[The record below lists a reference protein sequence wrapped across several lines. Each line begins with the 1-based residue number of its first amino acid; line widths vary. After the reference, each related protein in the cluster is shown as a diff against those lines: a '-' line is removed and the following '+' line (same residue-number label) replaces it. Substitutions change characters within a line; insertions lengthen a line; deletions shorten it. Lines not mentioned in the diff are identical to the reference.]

1 MRASVD
7 LRNKTLI
14 TFLLLVIIAGG
25 YVFRT
30 VFATAVMPPPLRM
43 QGETTQAYRYT
54 ALVSSG
60 EGIPAV
66 DSLVMRPD
74 GMITGQNSIFEEY
87 LAGGIHY
94 LTGGDLNRFLWIF
107 SRLFPLFSI
116 PVLFLWM
123 KNTGFNSGESFT
135 GAVLYSV
142 ILPALLRTR
151 GESLYRETVALPII
165 FAALMLA
172 DIARG
177 KEARRALYLS
187 AGGAL
192 LFFCALAAWKVTTF
206 LAFLLFSWFTI
217 TGAKK
222 TTVIPFAAAQLLASL
237 TLSHMIHD
245 GAFHSPATVMAVA
258 SVVSSVTGKQKICTW
273 IGICL
278 AILTSV
284 LFQSS
289 STGHVTS
296 VMVAKIRFF
305 FSHPENPL
313 LLEDDA
319 RLFWVS
325 GYTSPSP
332 GQIILLFGAALA
344 VSLSGIRRYFKQA
357 SGTLLLWLFPVSI
370 AGYLL
375 FDRLHVI
382 LAFGIIPP
390 VIAALRGNKFLLAGV
405 VALFG
410 TLTMYAPA
418 EAEFLSDSGLE
429 FGGTGSLLTD
439 GELTGL
445 LSWSG
450 EHRGTVLSYWHISGL
465 LSAYAET
472 PVVTHTFFE
481 SRENRETIVEF
492 ARRIYGTED
501 EMAAFMEEKGALYL
515 VYQADFIFDRS
526 PQGLLYLAGLTEIPD
541 GSLAIRLHY
550 YPESLARLAP
560 VWQGPS
566 LRVFALDEA
575 PADSLKRYVLWDRD
589 YGRFISDYPTAFSA
603 VMSPV
608 ETGLYLGGTGM
619 ETGDADKISAALLLL
634 AASPDEVPADA
645 SIELLQ
651 NLLMAHLYGEYPL
664 EKLADD
670 FETYLDAWGPDPQ
683 LRLDLIRLL
692 QNGEMNERAEHHITI
707 LQNTG
712 RQGS

>member
-1 MRASVD
+1 MRASAD
-7 LRNKTLI
+7 LLNKYRI
-14 TFLLLVIIAGG
+14 TFLLLLIMAGG

-43 QGETTQAYRYT
+43 QGETTQAYRYA

-60 EGIPAV
+60 EGIPEV
-66 DSLVMRPD
+66 DTLVMRPG
-74 GMITGQNSIFEEY
+74 GMVTGDNSIFEEY
-87 LAGGIHY
+87 IAGGIHR
-94 LTGGDLNRFLWIF
+94 LTGGDLNDFLRIF

-123 KNTGFNSGESFT
+123 RNSGFNAGESFT
-135 GAVLYSV
+135 GAALYSV

-165 FAALMLA
+165 FAALMLE
-172 DIARG
+172 DLSRK
-177 KEARRALYLS
+177 KETRRDLVFS
-187 AGGAL
+187 AAGAL
-192 LFFCALAAWKVTTF
+192 LFFCALAAWKVTAF
-206 LAFLLFSWFTI
+206 LAFLLFVWFSFSATR
-217 TGAKK
+217 K
-222 TTVIPFAAAQLLASL
+222 TTVIPFASAQLIASI

-245 GAFHSPATVMAVA
+245 GALHSPATVMAVFA
-258 SVVSSVTGKQKICTW
+258 VIASVTGKRRICSW
-273 IGICL
+273 AGIGL
-278 AILTSV
+278 AILASI

-296 VMVAKIRFF
+296 VILAKFRFLF
-305 FSHPENPL
+305 RHPENPL
-313 LLEDDA
+313 LLDEDA

-344 VSLSGIRRYFKQA
+344 VSAAGVRRFFKQA
-357 SGTLLLWLFPVSI
+357 SGTLLLWLFPVSV

-382 LAFGIIPP
+382 LAFGVIPP
-390 VIAALRGNKFLLAGV
+390 LIASLRGNKYLLAGV
-405 VALFG
+405 VAVFG
-410 TLTMYAPA
+410 TLSMYVPA
-418 EAEFLSDSGLE
+418 EAGILADSGFHMGE
-429 FGGTGSLLTD
+429 SGSLLTD
-439 GELTGL
+439 SELTGL

-481 SRENRETIVEF
+481 SRVNRETIVEF

-501 EMAAFMEEKGALYL
+501 EMASFMEEKKAHYL
-515 VYQADFIFDRS
+515 VYQADFVFDRS
-526 PQGLLYLAGLTEIPD
+526 PQGLLYLAGLTEVPD
-541 GSLAIRLHY
+541 GSLAVRLHY
-550 YPESLARLAP
+550 YPESLSRLAP

-575 PADSLKRYVLWDRD
+575 PSDSLKRYVLWDRD
-589 YGRFISDYPTAFSA
+589 YGGFTSDYPSAFAA

-619 ETGDADKISAALLLL
+619 ETGNAYKISAALLLL
-634 AASPDEVPADA
+634 AESPDEVPSDA

-651 NLLMAHLYGEYPL
+651 NLLMAHLYGDYPL
-664 EKLADD
+664 ERLADD

-692 QNGEMNERAEHHITI
+692 RNGGMEERAEHHINI